1 VHSAQLCKAS
11 EGWRRAGSRSSVRP
25 GACRGWRRA
34 GQERM
39 SRALK
44 VLPPLELAAALGAA
58 LALRVLVAQVAGPLT
73 GPLAVLALALVWRAA
88 RAVRRGAQNGLEG
101 RVAELLLRAV
111 AWSWPE
117 AEQAPPSVPDMAAVA
132 EREPA
137 EMIVRTLR
145 QRLQPAAQPAAA
157 WTAGARTRDHTRDA
171 SPCRR
176 RVSSATAARGPAK
189 GPAIGPASGPD
200 DSPVDGSAAAPDPAP
215 CPAKSGASPGL
226 APRAALAAFLRAA
239 DLEHRLDA
247 LHELGA
253 ESVAHLADVREADL
267 DAAGFKVLEKR
278 RLLRA
283 IAQGPSPAPAAP
295 GT

>member
-1 VHSAQLCKAS
+1 ML
-11 EGWRRAGSRSSVRP
+11 
-25 GACRGWRRA
+25 
-34 GQERM
+34 
-39 SRALK
+39 RALT

-58 LALRVLVAQVAGPLT
+58 LALRVLVAQVAGSLT

-88 RAVRRGAQNGLEG
+88 RAVRRGAQDGLEG

-117 AEQAPPSVPDMAAVA
+117 AEQAPPSLPDMAAVA

-157 WTAGARTRDHTRDA
+157 WTAGARTRDPTRDA
-171 SPCRR
+171 SPSRR
-176 RVSSATAARGPAK
+176 RVSSATAGSSESSAAGSAGNSARGPAR
-189 GPAIGPASGPD
+189 GPANGPVYGPANGPANGPAYCPASGPD
-200 DSPVDGSAAAPDPAP
+200 DGPVDGSAAAPAPAP
-215 CPAKSGASPGL
+215 GPAESRASPGL
-226 APRAALAAFLRAA
+226 ASRAALAAFLRAA

-247 LHELGA
+247 LQELGA

-283 IAQGPSPAPAAP
+283 IAQGPSPAPVAP